1 MCFPFFITAHSLLSP
16 SLESDS
22 TECPLPINRSNNK
35 VGDTSD
41 QQTISIA
48 TEFLTINK
56 FTLFILSTHRTSKLF
71 PPNTLH
77 KKTTNKLSHLLT
89 HAIVSV
95 LRTATGVHRRELSI
109 QNEAEPS
116 V

>member
-48 TEFLTINK
+48 TECLTIDK
-56 FTLFILSTHRTSKLF
+56 FTLFILSTPSHI
-71 PPNTLH
+71 
-77 KKTTNKLSHLLT
+77 KTISTKHSSQENNK
-89 HAIVSV
+89 
-95 LRTATGVHRRELSI
+95 
-109 QNEAEPS
+109 
-116 V
+116 